1 MMTKIIIKIAEWLCP
16 AAAKIGKNLAAFI
29 AKQINKQPQN
39 RRTIIA
45 KIAMIGRSVSTYC
58 ESMCVML
65 EDGVIDATEEK
76 RIADCA
82 TPAIQ
87 QCKDLMFN
95 KLLK

>member
-1 MMTKIIIKIAEWLCP
+1 MMIKIAEWLCP
-16 AAAKIGKNLAAFI
+16 SAAKLGKILAEFI

-39 RRTIIA
+39 RRAIIA

-58 ESMCVML
+58 ESMCAML
-65 EDGVIDATEEK
+65 EDGVIDTAEEQ

-87 QCKDLMFN
+87 QCKDLMFK

>member
-1 MMTKIIIKIAEWLCP
+1 MMTKILIKIAEWLCP
-16 AAAKIGKNLAAFI
+16 AAAKLGKILAAFI

-39 RRTIIA
+39 RRLIIA

-58 ESMCVML
+58 ESMCAML
-65 EDGVIDATEEK
+65 EDAVIDAAEEK

>member
-1 MMTKIIIKIAEWLCP
+1 MIKIAEWLCP
-16 AAAKIGKNLAAFI
+16 SAAKLGKILAEFI

-39 RRTIIA
+39 RRAIIA

-58 ESMCVML
+58 ESMCAML
-65 EDGVIDATEEK
+65 EDGVIDTAEEQ

-87 QCKDLMFN
+87 QCKDLMFK